1 MARKTHSEE
10 EVQKRIDALP
20 EAASNFLYSAEMSA
34 AIREIGGKHRLHI
47 DQMSLLEAETGE
59 LILGLTEPQD
69 FASYLAA
76 GLNVNAEQAVAIAK
90 DVNDQLM
97 SKIRASMGHPS
108 SAAPES
114 KPPAPSFAPS
124 TPMPTAASSSPSVVM
139 PSSSAFPA
147 STAPAPK
154 APSNTPSPVPAAAP
168 APSAP
173 APATA
178 TAPAPAPKPAAMA
191 PNLGAAD
198 AILSEK
204 KVTPPAPAPASAASA
219 PAPAA
224 HAAAPAP
231 KADPAQPKPYTA
243 DPYREPVE

>member
-1 MARKTHSEE
+1 MARKVYSQEE
-10 EVQKRIDALP
+10 IERRMDALP
-20 EAASNFLYSAEMSA
+20 EAAADFLYSSEMNGIIKSIA
-34 AIREIGGKHRLHI
+34 DKHALHI
-47 DQMSLLEAETGE
+47 DQMGLLGAEAGQ

-69 FASYLAA
+69 FALYIAESLNIGADKAA
-76 GLNVNAEQAVAIAK
+76 TIAK

-108 SAAPES
+108 SAGPES
-114 KPPAPSFAPS
+114 KPSAPSFAPS
-124 TPMPTAASSSPSVVM
+124 TPMPAAASSSPSVVM

-178 TAPAPAPKPAAMA
+178 PAPAPRSPAPA

-198 AILSEK
+198 AILTEK

>member
-108 SAAPES
+108 SAGPES
-114 KPPAPSFAPS
+114 KPSAPSFAPS
-124 TPMPTAASSSPSVVM
+124 ATMPAAASPSPSVVM
-139 PSSSAFPA
+139 PSSVASAAPAAGAPTPPA
-147 STAPAPK
+147 STPPFAQSASATQAP
-154 APSNTPSPVPAAAP
+154 T
-168 APSAP
+168 
-173 APATA
+173 
-178 TAPAPAPKPAAMA
+178 PAPAPRSPAPA